1 VNDDAQPGLASGLRQ
16 LMRVAANLRERL
28 SLDNWRTLTR
38 LTEGLTQR
46 RARRAVSAD
55 LLGDLDLAIGSFT
68 TLSGYALDGMTRD
81 PGWRFLSIGRR
92 LERLQWLCTTLKH
105 TVGGPQDMDL
115 TWLLRL
121 ADSIITYRARY
132 MARPEWLPVLDLL
145 IRDEANPRSVAF
157 QVHGLRDYA
166 RRLTDLFGDFGDE
179 HFHGALKGLLQ
190 LNPGADLQPGSERL
204 IARLDEW
211 QAAAYRYGEQL
222 GLRFFSHV
230 GEASTQTFAT

>member
-1 VNDDAQPGLASGLRQ
+1 
-16 LMRVAANLRERL
+16 
-28 SLDNWRTLTR
+28 
-38 LTEGLTQR
+38 
-46 RARRAVSAD
+46 
-55 LLGDLDLAIGSFT
+55 
-68 TLSGYALDGMTRD
+68 MTRD

-105 TVGGPQDMDL
+105 TVEGPPDMDL

-121 ADSIITYRARY
+121 ADSIVTYRARY

-166 RRLTDLFGDFGDE
+166 QRLADLFGDFGDE
-179 HFHGALKGLLQ
+179 RFHGSLKDLLQ
-190 LNPGADLQPGSERL
+190 INPAAELQPGSERL
-204 IARLDEW
+204 LARIEEW
-211 QAAAYRYGEQL
+211 QAAAYRHGEQL